1 MKKNIFI
8 LVLLFSF
15 ISVMAQNFCVI
26 SFQPLFGERKLQLSN
41 AYYQLSSGDSIQ
53 FESLKFYISD
63 ITFSNKGAFVFKEEN
78 SVHLLDASNEKTLH
92 LSVNIPSGLSSDQ
105 LNFNIGLDSV
115 INVSG
120 ALGSDLDPTK
130 GMYWA
135 WQSGYINFK
144 LEGKSKLCKTRN
156 NEFQFHVGGYLSPFQ
171 TIQQVSLKINSTNQI
186 NVSIDIEKFI
196 TELDLTE
203 INQVMTPG
211 VESVVLSRKLLQL
224 FSVQ

>member
-1 MKKNIFI
+1 MKMFI
-8 LVLLFSF
+8 INLIILFSF
-15 ISVMAQNFCVI
+15 ISGMAQNTYVI
-26 SFQPLFGERKLQLSN
+26 SFHPLFGQRKLQLTN
-41 AYYQLSSGDSIQ
+41 TYYQLVTGDSIQ
-53 FESLKFYISD
+53 IDALKFYISD
-63 ITFSNKGAFVFKEEN
+63 ITFSKDGAIVFKEAN
-78 SVHLLDASNEKTLH
+78 SAHLLDAANEKTLQ
-92 LSVNIPSGLSSDQ
+92 LNLNIPVGLETDELS
-105 LNFNIGLDSV
+105 LLIGLDSV

-120 ALGSDLDPTK
+120 ALGGDLDPTQ

-144 LEGKSKLCKTRN
+144 LEGKSPLCKTRN
-156 NEFQFHVGGYLSPFQ
+156 NEFQFHLGGYQSPFQ

-196 TELDLTE
+196 SLLDLTQ

-211 VESVVLSRKLLQL
+211 VESVVLSRKLPQL

>member
-1 MKKNIFI
+1 
-8 LVLLFSF
+8 
-15 ISVMAQNFCVI
+15 
-26 SFQPLFGERKLQLSN
+26 
-41 AYYQLSSGDSIQ
+41 
-53 FESLKFYISD
+53 
-63 ITFSNKGAFVFKEEN
+63 
-78 SVHLLDASNEKTLH
+78 
-92 LSVNIPSGLSSDQ
+92 
-105 LNFNIGLDSV
+105 
-115 INVSG
+115 VSG
-120 ALGSDLDPTK
+120 ALGGDLDPTK

-186 NVSIDIEKFI
+186 NVSIDIEQFI

-211 VESVVLSRKLLQL
+211 VESVVLARKLPLIFNMQ
-224 FSVQ
+224 

>member
-8 LVLLFSF
+8 LGLLFSF
-15 ISVMAQNFCVI
+15 LSGMGQNTSVITFH
-26 SFQPLFGERKLQLSN
+26 PLFGQRKLQLSN
-41 AYYQLSSGDSIQ
+41 AYLLSTGDSILI
-53 FESLKFYISD
+53 EALKFYISD
-63 ITFSNKGAFVFKEEN
+63 ITFSNNGEVVFKEAN
-78 SVHLLDASNEKTLH
+78 SVHLLDAANEKTLQR
-92 LSVNIPSGLSSDQ
+92 SVKISIGRTADEFS
-105 LNFNIGLDSV
+105 FKIGLDSV

-120 ALGSDLDPTK
+120 ALGGDLDPTK

-156 NEFQFHVGGYLSPFQ
+156 NEFQFHVGGYLSPFP

-196 TELDLTE
+196 TQLDLTE
-203 INQVMTPG
+203 RNQVMTPG
-211 VESVVLSRKLLQL
+211 VESVVLARKLPLI

>member
-1 MKKNIFI
+1 MKKDIFI

-15 ISVMAQNFCVI
+15 ISGMAQNVCVI

-211 VESVVLSRKLLQL
+211 VESVVLSRKLPQL